1 MKHFLLCAALTLA
14 AIPAFAYP
22 QAPLEAKD
30 TITDRAIVPPESF
43 DFATYDIKHDGY
55 MRRYAALDSQAS
67 RRSVAPVSEDVYVD
81 RLMRLPTIIE
91 MPYNNVVQQYI
102 DLYAVKKPGL
112 VERILGAS
120 LYYMPI
126 FEDAVERHGLP
137 NELKYLPIIESAL
150 NPNAKSRAGA
160 VGLWQFMP
168 ATAAD
173 WGLEV
178 NSLVD
183 QRRDPY
189 ASSEAAARYLK
200 SLYNIYGDWSLAI
213 AAYNCGPGNVN
224 KAIRRSGIPKK
235 DFWTI
240 YNQLLKETQGY
251 FPSFIAANYIMKYYG
266 EHGISPVLAKKPIV
280 TDTVHVNRRVHF
292 EQISEVLDIPMDEL
306 RSLNPQYI
314 ADIIPGN
321 IHTYTLILPSVQA
334 ACYVANEDSIVNHNA
349 EKYARPDR
357 ITPGGPIKS
366 DLPEGGEYIE
376 TLVVKYHTVRK
387 GENLNTIAKKYG
399 VSASEIRKTNGIKGS
414 SLKKGRKLRINT
426 YERRYVAPTVAPD
439 SIAQTDTIAQS
450 ASAAQPVVVNQET
463 QAPAPKKQS
472 QPARP
477 TPPPT
482 KTYVV
487 KAGDSLTKVANK
499 HGVTVDAIRSAN
511 NLKSDNIMVGQKLK
525 IPTSGS
531 SASAGKSSSTSSSK
545 KKSAKKSSKR
555 RK

>member
-1 MKHFLLCAALTLA
+1 MKEFLLSAILSIA

-22 QAPLEAKD
+22 DSAPEAKD
-30 TITDRAIVPPESF
+30 TITDNAIVPPESF

-55 MRRYAALDSQAS
+55 LLRYAALDSLAT
-67 RRSVAPVSEDVYVD
+67 RKSVAPVGEDVYID
-81 RLMRLPTIIE
+81 RLQRLPTIID
-91 MPYNNVVQQYI
+91 MPYNNVVRQYI

-112 VERILGAS
+112 VERVLGAS

-126 FEDAVERHGLP
+126 FEDAVERHGIP

-168 ATAAD
+168 ATASD

-183 QRRDPY
+183 ERRDPY

-200 SLYNIYGDWSLAI
+200 SLYNTYNDWSLAI

-224 KAIRRSGIPKK
+224 KAIRRSGLPKK

-240 YNQLLKETQGY
+240 YNHLLKETQGY
-251 FPSFIAANYIMKYYG
+251 FPSFIAANYIMKYFG
-266 EHGISPVLAKKPIV
+266 EHGISPALAKKPVV

-292 EQISEVLDIPMDEL
+292 EQISEVLDIPIDEI
-306 RSLNPQYI
+306 RALNPQYI
-314 ADIIPGN
+314 ADIVPGN
-321 IHTYTLILPSVQA
+321 IRTYTLILPSVQA

-357 ITPGGPIKS
+357 ITPGGSIK
-366 DLPEGGEYIE
+366 DLPEGSEYIE

-399 VSASEIRKTNGIKGS
+399 VSASEIRKTNNIKGS
-414 SLKKGRKLRINT
+414 SLKRGRKLRINT
-426 YERRYVAPTVAPD
+426 YERRYVAPKTGTD
-439 SIAQTDTIAQS
+439 SIAATDTISGNPTADRPVTITEETP
-450 ASAAQPVVVNQET
+450 ASTAK
-463 QAPAPKKQS
+463 PKT
-472 QPARP
+472 P
-477 TPPPT
+477 TPPARNNTST
-482 KTYVV
+482 KTYVA
-487 KAGDSLTKVANK
+487 KSGDSLTKIAAR
-499 HGVTVDAIRSAN
+499 HGVSVEAIRQAN
-511 NLKSDNIMVGQKLK
+511 NLKTDNILVGQKLK
-525 IPTSGS
+525 IPVTGSQAATSKPQASGS
-531 SASAGKSSSTSSSK
+531 K
-545 KKSAKKSSKR
+545 KTKSAKKSSR
-555 RK
+555 RRR